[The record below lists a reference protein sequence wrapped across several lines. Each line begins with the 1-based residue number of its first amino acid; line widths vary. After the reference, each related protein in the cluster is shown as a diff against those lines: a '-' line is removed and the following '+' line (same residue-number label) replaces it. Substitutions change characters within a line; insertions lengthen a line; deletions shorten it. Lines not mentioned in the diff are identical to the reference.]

1 VETQAILQ
9 NGIEASEG
17 NCMKRFL
24 LTAVITSLFAA
35 QASHGQEPANSV
47 SPLSPVS
54 PVGSVKRD
62 FRPDMR
68 KSAIEMP
75 IKTLLVP
82 PQELKSEPVSIIGSG
97 TKNDTKKDPK
107 KKVRPGAVIWYP
119 TTADAKKNSLL
130 SGKPVLV
137 FHLMGFLD
145 DRFC

>member
-1 VETQAILQ
+1 MFTPECKLKSLRKMVMKA
-9 NGIEASEG
+9 GEG

-24 LTAVITSLFAA
+24 LSALITSLFAA
-35 QASHGQEPANSV
+35 QASHGQELV
-47 SPLSPVS
+47 KPV
-54 PVGSVKRD
+54 

-82 PQELKSEPVSIIGSG
+82 PRELKSELLSIN
-97 TKNDTKKDPK
+97 KNDTKKEPK

-119 TTADAKKNSLL
+119 TTAEAKKNSLL